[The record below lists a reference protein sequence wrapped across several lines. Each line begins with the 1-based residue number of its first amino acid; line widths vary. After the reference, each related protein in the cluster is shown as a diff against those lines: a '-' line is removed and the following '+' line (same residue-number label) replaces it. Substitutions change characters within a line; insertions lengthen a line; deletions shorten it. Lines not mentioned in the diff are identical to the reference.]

1 MPGHNHYASCLCGW
15 CHKTRSNGYSERHEI
30 ISAFRNFTALS
41 TLEREGATRSWT
53 ACFVSPNASCP
64 VCDAR
69 VFFYQNARGSRV
81 FFDALG
87 WPWPKHPCT
96 DRASRTKYAKSLSA
110 GSPRP
115 RSRGEVL
122 GLLDKARSVSFDV
135 NAGFR
140 EKWGLSPWDLLEVTS
155 IEKRGFENHVEA
167 RSISPP
173 LDGMIRFS
181 FTSHNHSPKVGDLI
195 GFSGTEISLLDPEDW
210 GQRGYKVRLF

>member
-1 MPGHNHYASCLCGW
+1 MSKEVEGVRPALLRWLCN
-15 CHKTRSNGYSERHEI
+15 RER
-30 ISAFRNFTALS
+30 
-41 TLEREGATRSWT
+41 G
-53 ACFVSPNASCP
+53 
-64 VCDAR
+64 
-69 VFFYQNARGSRV
+69 
-81 FFDALG
+81 
-87 WPWPKHPCT
+87 
-96 DRASRTKYAKSLSA
+96 
-110 GSPRP
+110 
-115 RSRGEVL
+115 
-122 GLLDKARSVSFDV
+122 KARSVSFDV